1 MERFL
6 VNAAEQVDEPPAPII
21 AACDIL
27 KQSEILKGQDFNR
40 II

>member
-6 VNAAEQVDEPPAPII
+6 VNAAEQVDEPPAPRI

-27 KQSEILKGQDFNR
+27 KQWNTRTR
-40 II
+40 IEQNEY